1 MVTISARNTNIY
13 KICKLRKAI
22 FSVFYN
28 ISQPIFAILREFAFL
43 SRSKISLTCNVVY
56 CFCIQVTTEPDGVK
70 QRDLWITDFVP
81 MQNIYKLVL
90 AMTSKEIGK
99 NGIIN

>member
-1 MVTISARNTNIY
+1 M
-13 KICKLRKAI
+13 
-22 FSVFYN
+22 
-28 ISQPIFAILREFAFL
+28 Q
-43 SRSKISLTCNVVY
+43 VVY